1 MIKSG
6 QVKAHRGM
14 IVEIPT
20 QANLKM
26 VKNKG
31 KELLLTKMVLFS
43 KEYSKMTKSGQ
54 VKAHSTIKAEIP
66 TLVNSKMERDMAEE
80 NLLELMVQFK

>member
-1 MIKSG
+1 
-6 QVKAHRGM
+6 
-14 IVEIPT
+14 
-20 QANLKM
+20 
-26 VKNKG
+26 
-31 KELLLTKMVLFS
+31 
-43 KEYSKMTKSGQ
+43 MTKSGQ